1 MVRSVKRNLFVKK
14 KNKVKNNKLQ
24 YVLTIEP
31 LLKTGFHLGGDQQ
44 FGSEKMNPFII
55 GKSKTRSRFKIAT
68 KKNKKHTFS
77 INSIATNLGKKSK
90 KLQNKNFLKSLK
102 QKRLS
107 QTFIQINGKSK

>member
-31 LLKTGFHLGGDQQ
+31 LLKTGFHFGDDAT
-44 FGSEKMNPFII
+44 SVHKCEEMNPFII

-68 KKNKKHTFS
+68 KKKK
-77 INSIATNLGKKSK
+77 
-90 KLQNKNFLKSLK
+90 
-102 QKRLS
+102 
-107 QTFIQINGKSK
+107 